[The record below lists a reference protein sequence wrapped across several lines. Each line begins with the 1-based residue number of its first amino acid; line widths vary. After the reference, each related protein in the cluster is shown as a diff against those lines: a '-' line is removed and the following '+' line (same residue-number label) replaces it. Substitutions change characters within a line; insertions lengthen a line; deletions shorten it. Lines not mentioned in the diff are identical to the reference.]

1 MHNISKQG
9 TEKQSKGECRCT
21 HIKASSVHESHPPC
35 MKRPREDDSPED
47 AAQLVVASEHSA
59 QLSLLP
65 ARAAQPAEGRYR
77 LAWDGK
83 LYTYKEFLKHY
94 GSTLGEVRWKNA
106 QDEYTQW
113 YGPANVTATD
123 VELLRSPEQ
132 PASSLQD
139 AAQQAYNVHCAAH
152 ANHLEYLGFFH
163 HTLNDFMSCGVL

>member
-1 MHNISKQG
+1 
-9 TEKQSKGECRCT
+9 
-21 HIKASSVHESHPPC
+21 
-35 MKRPREDDSPED
+35 MKRPREDDIPED
-47 AAQLVVASEHSA
+47 AAQFVVASEHSA

-65 ARAAQPAEGRYR
+65 ARAAQPAEEIYR

-94 GSTLGEVRWKNA
+94 GSTLGEVRGKNA

-113 YGPANVTATD
+113 HEPANVTATD

-152 ANHLEYLGFFH
+152 ANHLEYIGSFSIFSIIVM
-163 HTLNDFMSCGVL
+163 TCGVL